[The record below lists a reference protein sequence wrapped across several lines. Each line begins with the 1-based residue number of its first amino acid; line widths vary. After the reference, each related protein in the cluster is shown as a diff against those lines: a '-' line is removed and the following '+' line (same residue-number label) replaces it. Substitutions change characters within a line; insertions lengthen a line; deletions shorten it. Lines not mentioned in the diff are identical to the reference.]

1 VARPARIR
9 AETNHGNRSRRFQD
23 PVGSVSRLAFHD
35 FNSSGGAAA
44 RAGSSSGIPATL
56 TYNFPVTA
64 SARLSPI
71 PAEIVDAFRAVAP
84 QVEDFAREHGLLIER
99 YRRGKSAWE
108 LHFARRVGGEAVL
121 TISYR
126 ERTGHVLDVS
136 VTWWVDDP
144 DQRTRRLCSEKVAV
158 FDRRD
163 SPSVLRQQ
171 LEAGLRLIDGWTT
184 ADLGPPHGPFRALEA
199 AAPPPLPLR

>member
-1 VARPARIR
+1 MA
-9 AETNHGNRSRRFQD
+9 
-23 PVGSVSRLAFHD
+23 
-35 FNSSGGAAA
+35 
-44 RAGSSSGIPATL
+44 
-56 TYNFPVTA
+56 A

-84 QVEDFAREHGLLIER
+84 QVEEFARQQDLLIER

-108 LHFARRVGGEAVL
+108 LRFARRAGGEAVL

-144 DQRTRRLCSEKVAV
+144 ERRTRRLRSEKVAV
-158 FDRRD
+158 FDRRNP
-163 SPSVLRQQ
+163 PSVLRQQ
-171 LEAGLRLIDGWTT
+171 LEAGLRLIESWTVD
-184 ADLGPPHGPFRALEA
+184 DLGPPHGPFTASA
-199 AAPPPLPLR
+199 NAPATTPLPLR